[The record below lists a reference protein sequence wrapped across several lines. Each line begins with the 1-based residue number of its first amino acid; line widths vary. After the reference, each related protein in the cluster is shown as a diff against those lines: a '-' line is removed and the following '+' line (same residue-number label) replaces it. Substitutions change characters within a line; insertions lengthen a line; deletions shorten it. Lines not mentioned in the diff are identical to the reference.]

1 MYYLLFLPLF
11 VIFYLLFLLKNKN
24 TDISRLMVLNK
35 ALNSDLEEY
44 KVAQSNLILNLKDLE
59 IITEET
65 KNQLESIL
73 SSSDIQNYKVGS
85 IVKWTNKKGEELSGM
100 VYDDFSS
107 NGAQFVVVRGMKEG
121 DLTGRYFTI
130 LADKLIK

>member
-1 MYYLLFLPLF
+1 VYYLLFLLFIIIFSLLF
-11 VIFYLLFLLKNKN
+11 VLKNKN
-24 TDISRLMVLNK
+24 TDIGRLMFLNN

-44 KVAQSNLILNLKDLE
+44 KVAQSNLIFKLRDLE

-65 KNQLESIL
+65 KNYLEDIL
-73 SSSDIQNYKVGS
+73 SSCDIHNYKVGS
-85 IVKWTNKKGEELSGM
+85 IVKWTNKKGEGLSGM

-107 NGAQFVVVRGMKEG
+107 NGVQFVIVRGMKEG

-130 LADKLIK
+130 LANKIVK

>member
-1 MYYLLFLPLF
+1 MLYILFLTFF
-11 VIFYLLFLLKNKN
+11 VIFYLLYKLKTKN

-44 KVAQSNLILNLKDLE
+44 KVAQSNLLDKLRDLE

-65 KNQLESIL
+65 KNSLQDLL
-73 SSSDIQNYKVGS
+73 NSSDIHKYKVGS

-100 VYDDFSS
+100 VYDDFLS

-121 DLTGRYFTI
+121 DLTGRYFTL

>member
-1 MYYLLFLPLF
+1 VYYLLFLLFIIIFSLLF
-11 VIFYLLFLLKNKN
+11 VLKNKN
-24 TDISRLMVLNK
+24 TDIGRLMFLNN

-44 KVAQSNLILNLKDLE
+44 KVAQSNLIFKLRDLE

-65 KNQLESIL
+65 KKYLEDIL
-73 SSSDIQNYKVGS
+73 SSSDIHNYKVGS

-107 NGAQFVVVRGMKEG
+107 NGVQFVVVRGMKEG

-130 LADKLIK
+130 LADKIVK

>member
-11 VIFYLLFLLKNKN
+11 VIFYLLFVLKNKN
-24 TDISRLMVLNK
+24 TDIRRLMVLNK

-44 KVAQSNLILNLKDLE
+44 KVAQSNLLNNLRDLE

-65 KNQLESIL
+65 KNQLQL
-73 SSSDIQNYKVGS
+73 VLDTSDIHNYKVGS
-85 IVKWTNKKGEELSGM
+85 IVKWINKKEEELSGM
-100 VYDDFSS
+100 VYDDFTS
-107 NGAQFVVVRGMKEG
+107 NGVQFVVVRGMKEG

-130 LADKLIK
+130 LAEKLIK

>member
-11 VIFYLLFLLKNKN
+11 VIFYLLIVLKNKN

-44 KVAQSNLILNLKDLE
+44 KVAQSNLISNLKDLE

>member
-1 MYYLLFLPLF
+1 MYYLLFLPFF
-11 VIFYLLFLLKNKN
+11 VIFYLLFMLKNKN

-44 KVAQSNLILNLKDLE
+44 KVAQSNLISNLKDLE
-59 IITEET
+59 VITEET

-85 IVKWTNKKGEELSGM
+85 IVKWINKKGEELSGM
-100 VYDDFSS
+100 VYDDFTS
-107 NGAQFVVVRGMKEG
+107 NNVQFVVLRGMKEG

>member
-11 VIFYLLFLLKNKN
+11 VIFYLLFALKNKN

-44 KVAQSNLILNLKDLE
+44 KVAQSSLISNLKDLE
-59 IITEET
+59 VITEET

-100 VYDDFSS
+100 VYDDFTS
-107 NGAQFVVVRGMKEG
+107 NNVQFVVVRGMKEG

-130 LADKLIK
+130 LAEKLIK

>member
-1 MYYLLFLPLF
+1 MYYLLILPLF
-11 VIFYLLFLLKNKN
+11 VIFYLLFALKNKN

-44 KVAQSNLILNLKDLE
+44 KVAQSSLISNLKDLE
-59 IITEET
+59 VITEET

-100 VYDDFSS
+100 VYDDFTS
-107 NGAQFVVVRGMKEG
+107 NNVQFVVVRGMKEG

>member
-1 MYYLLFLPLF
+1 MYYLLFLLFIIIFSLLF
-11 VIFYLLFLLKNKN
+11 VLKNKN
-24 TDISRLMVLNK
+24 TDIGRLMFLNN
-35 ALNSDLEEY
+35 ALNFDLEEY
-44 KVAQSNLILNLKDLE
+44 KIAQSNLIFKLRDLE

-65 KNQLESIL
+65 KKYLEDIL
-73 SSSDIQNYKVGS
+73 SSSDIHNYKVGS

-107 NGAQFVVVRGMKEG
+107 NGVQFVVVRGMKEG

-130 LADKLIK
+130 LADKIVK

>member
-1 MYYLLFLPLF
+1 MYYLLFLSLF
-11 VIFYLLFLLKNKN
+11 VIFYLLIVLKNKN

-44 KVAQSNLILNLKDLE
+44 KVAQSNLISNLKDLE

>member
-1 MYYLLFLPLF
+1 MYYLLFIPFF
-11 VIFYLLFLLKNKN
+11 VIFYLIIVIRNKN

-35 ALNSDLEEY
+35 ALNSDLDEY
-44 KVAQSNLILNLKDLE
+44 KVAQSKLLSSLRDLE

-65 KNQLESIL
+65 KNQLQDVL
-73 SSSDIQNYKVGS
+73 VSSDIHNYKVGS

-107 NGAQFVVVRGMKEG
+107 SGVQFVVVRGMQEG

>member
-1 MYYLLFLPLF
+1 MYYLLFLPLL
-11 VIFYLLFLLKNKN
+11 VIFYLLFMLKNKN

-44 KVAQSNLILNLKDLE
+44 KVAQSNLISNLKDLE
-59 IITEET
+59 VITEET

-100 VYDDFSS
+100 VYDDFTS
-107 NGAQFVVVRGMKEG
+107 NNVQFVVVRGMKEG

>member
-11 VIFYLLFLLKNKN
+11 VIFYLLFVLKNKN

-44 KVAQSNLILNLKDLE
+44 KVAQSNLISNLKDLE
-59 IITEET
+59 VITEET

-100 VYDDFSS
+100 VYDDFTS
-107 NGAQFVVVRGMKEG
+107 NSVQFVVVRGMKEG

>member
-11 VIFYLLFLLKNKN
+11 FIFYLLFVLKNKN

-44 KVAQSNLILNLKDLE
+44 KVAQSNLISNLKDLE
-59 IITEET
+59 VITEET

-100 VYDDFSS
+100 VYDDFTS
-107 NGAQFVVVRGMKEG
+107 NNVQFIVVRGMKEG

>member
-11 VIFYLLFLLKNKN
+11 VIFYLLFVLKNKN

-44 KVAQSNLILNLKDLE
+44 KVAQSNLISNLKDLE
-59 IITEET
+59 VITEET

-100 VYDDFSS
+100 VYDDFTS
-107 NGAQFVVVRGMKEG
+107 NNVQFVVVRGMKEG

-130 LADKLIK
+130 LANKLIK

>member
-11 VIFYLLFLLKNKN
+11 VIFYLLFALKNKN

-44 KVAQSNLILNLKDLE
+44 KVAQSSLISNLKDLE
-59 IITEET
+59 VITEET

-100 VYDDFSS
+100 VYDDFTS
-107 NGAQFVVVRGMKEG
+107 NNVQFVVVRGMKEG

>member
-1 MYYLLFLPLF
+1 MYYLLFLLFIIIFSLLF
-11 VIFYLLFLLKNKN
+11 VLKNKN
-24 TDISRLMVLNK
+24 TDIGRLMFLNN

-44 KVAQSNLILNLKDLE
+44 KVAQSNLIFKLRDLE

-65 KNQLESIL
+65 KKYLEDIL
-73 SSSDIQNYKVGS
+73 SSSDIHNYKVGS

-107 NGAQFVVVRGMKEG
+107 NGVQFVVVRGMKEG

-130 LADKLIK
+130 LADKIVK

>member
-44 KVAQSNLILNLKDLE
+44 KVAQSNLISNLKDLE

>member
-11 VIFYLLFLLKNKN
+11 FIFYLLFVLKNKN

-44 KVAQSNLILNLKDLE
+44 KVAQSNLISNLKDLE
-59 IITEET
+59 VITEET

-100 VYDDFSS
+100 VYDDFTS
-107 NGAQFVVVRGMKEG
+107 NNVQFVVVRGMKEG
-121 DLTGRYFTI
+121 DLTGRYCTI

>member
-1 MYYLLFLPLF
+1 MYYLLFLPFF
-11 VIFYLLFLLKNKN
+11 VIFYLLFMLKNKN

-44 KVAQSNLILNLKDLE
+44 KVAQSNLISNLKDLE
-59 IITEET
+59 VITEET

-85 IVKWTNKKGEELSGM
+85 IVKWINKKGEELSGM
-100 VYDDFSS
+100 VYDDFTS
-107 NGAQFVVVRGMKEG
+107 NNVQFVVVRGMKEG

>member
-11 VIFYLLFLLKNKN
+11 VIFYLLIVLKNKN

-44 KVAQSNLILNLKDLE
+44 KVAQSNLISNLKDLE

-107 NGAQFVVVRGMKEG
+107 NGVQFVVVRGMKEG

>member
-11 VIFYLLFLLKNKN
+11 VIFYLLFVLKNKN
-24 TDISRLMVLNK
+24 TDIRRLMVLNK

-44 KVAQSNLILNLKDLE
+44 KVAQSNLLNNLRDLE

-100 VYDDFSS
+100 VYDDFTS
-107 NGAQFVVVRGMKEG
+107 NNVQFVVVRGMKEG

-130 LADKLIK
+130 LAEKLIK

>member
-11 VIFYLLFLLKNKN
+11 VIFYLLFMLKNKN

-44 KVAQSNLILNLKDLE
+44 KVAQSNLISNLKDLE
-59 IITEET
+59 VITEET

-100 VYDDFSS
+100 VYDDFTS
-107 NGAQFVVVRGMKEG
+107 NNVQFVVVRGMKEG

>member
-1 MYYLLFLPLF
+1 VYYLLFLLFLIIFSLLF
-11 VIFYLLFLLKNKN
+11 VLKNKN
-24 TDISRLMVLNK
+24 TDIGRLMFLNN

-44 KVAQSNLILNLKDLE
+44 KVAQSNLIFKLRDLE

-65 KNQLESIL
+65 KKYLEDIL
-73 SSSDIQNYKVGS
+73 SSSDIHNYKVGS

-107 NGAQFVVVRGMKEG
+107 NGVQFVVVRGMKEG

-130 LADKLIK
+130 LADKIVK

>member
-11 VIFYLLFLLKNKN
+11 VIFYLLFVLKNKN

-44 KVAQSNLILNLKDLE
+44 KVAQSNLISNLKDLE
-59 IITEET
+59 VITEET

-73 SSSDIQNYKVGS
+73 SSSDIHNYKVGS
-85 IVKWTNKKGEELSGM
+85 IVKWTNKKEEELSGM
-100 VYDDFSS
+100 VYDDFTS
-107 NGAQFVVVRGMKEG
+107 NNVQFVVVRGMKEG

>member
-1 MYYLLFLPLF
+1 MYYLLFLLFF
-11 VIFYLLFLLKNKN
+11 VIFSLLFILKNKN
-24 TDISRLMVLNK
+24 TDISRLMFLNK
-35 ALNSDLEEY
+35 ALNTDLEEY
-44 KVAQSNLILNLKDLE
+44 KVAQSSLISNLKDLE

-65 KNQLESIL
+65 KNQLENLL
-73 SSSDIQNYKVGS
+73 SNSDIKNYKVGS

-100 VYDDFSS
+100 VYDDFFS

>member
-11 VIFYLLFLLKNKN
+11 VIFYLLFALKNKN

-44 KVAQSNLILNLKDLE
+44 KVAQSNLISNLKDLE
-59 IITEET
+59 VITEET

-100 VYDDFSS
+100 VYDDFTS
-107 NGAQFVVVRGMKEG
+107 NNVQFVVVRGMKEG

>member
-1 MYYLLFLPLF
+1 MYYLLLLPLF
-11 VIFYLLFLLKNKN
+11 VIFYLLFALKNKN

-44 KVAQSNLILNLKDLE
+44 KVAQSSLISNLKDLE
-59 IITEET
+59 VITEET

-100 VYDDFSS
+100 VYDDFTSY
-107 NGAQFVVVRGMKEG
+107 NVQFVVVRGMKEG

>member
-11 VIFYLLFLLKNKN
+11 VIFYLLILLKNKN

-44 KVAQSNLILNLKDLE
+44 KVAQSNLISNLKDLE

-85 IVKWTNKKGEELSGM
+85 IVNWTNKKGEELSGM

-107 NGAQFVVVRGMKEG
+107 NGVQFVVVRGMKEG

>member
-11 VIFYLLFLLKNKN
+11 VIFYLHFVLKNKN

-44 KVAQSNLILNLKDLE
+44 KVAQSSLISNLKDLE
-59 IITEET
+59 VITEET

-100 VYDDFSS
+100 VYDDFTS
-107 NGAQFVVVRGMKEG
+107 NNVQFVVVRGMKEG

>member
-11 VIFYLLFLLKNKN
+11 VIFYLLFMLKNKN

-44 KVAQSNLILNLKDLE
+44 KVAQSNLLNNLRDLE

-65 KNQLESIL
+65 KNQLQL
-73 SSSDIQNYKVGS
+73 VLDTSDIHNYKVGS
-85 IVKWTNKKGEELSGM
+85 IVKWTNKKEEELSGM
-100 VYDDFSS
+100 VYDDFTS
-107 NGAQFVVVRGMKEG
+107 NGVKFVVVRGMKEG

>member
-1 MYYLLFLPLF
+1 MLYILFLTFF
-11 VIFYLLFLLKNKN
+11 VIFYLLYKLKTKN

-44 KVAQSNLILNLKDLE
+44 KVAQSNLLDKLKDLE

-65 KNQLESIL
+65 KNSLQDLL
-73 SSSDIQNYKVGS
+73 SSSDIHKFKVGS

-100 VYDDFSS
+100 VYDDFLS

-121 DLTGRYFTI
+121 DLTGRYFTL

>member
-11 VIFYLLFLLKNKN
+11 VIFYLLIVLKNKN

-44 KVAQSNLILNLKDLE
+44 KVAQSNLISNLKDLE

-85 IVKWTNKKGEELSGM
+85 IVKWINKKGEELSGM

>member
-11 VIFYLLFLLKNKN
+11 VIFYLLIVLKNKN

-44 KVAQSNLILNLKDLE
+44 KVAQSNLISNLKDLE

-85 IVKWTNKKGEELSGM
+85 IVKWINKKGEELSGM

-107 NGAQFVVVRGMKEG
+107 NNVQFVVVRGMKEG

>member
-11 VIFYLLFLLKNKN
+11 VIFYLLFALKNKN

-44 KVAQSNLILNLKDLE
+44 KVAQSSLISNLKDLE
-59 IITEET
+59 VITEET

-100 VYDDFSS
+100 LYDDFTS
-107 NGAQFVVVRGMKEG
+107 NNVQFVVIRGMKEG

>member
-11 VIFYLLFLLKNKN
+11 FIFYLLFVLKNKN

-44 KVAQSNLILNLKDLE
+44 KVAQSNLISNLKDLE
-59 IITEET
+59 VITEET

-100 VYDDFSS
+100 VYDDFTS
-107 NGAQFVVVRGMKEG
+107 NNVQFVVVRGMKEG

>member
-11 VIFYLLFLLKNKN
+11 VIFYLLFVLKNKN

-44 KVAQSNLILNLKDLE
+44 KVAQSNLISNLKDLE
-59 IITEET
+59 VITEET

-100 VYDDFSS
+100 VYDDFTSNSCLLYTSPSPRDRQKSRMPSS
-107 NGAQFVVVRGMKEG
+107 A
-121 DLTGRYFTI
+121 
-130 LADKLIK
+130 

>member
-11 VIFYLLFLLKNKN
+11 VIFYLLIVLKNKN
-24 TDISRLMVLNK
+24 TDISWLMVLNK

-44 KVAQSNLILNLKDLE
+44 KVAQSNLISNLKDLE

>member
-1 MYYLLFLPLF
+1 MLYILFLTFF
-11 VIFYLLFLLKNKN
+11 VIFYLLYKLKTKN

-44 KVAQSNLILNLKDLE
+44 KVAQSNLLDKLKDLE

-65 KNQLESIL
+65 KNSLQDLL
-73 SSSDIQNYKVGS
+73 SSSDIHKYKVGS

-107 NGAQFVVVRGMKEG
+107 NGVQFVVVRGMKEG
-121 DLTGRYFTI
+121 DLTGRYFTL